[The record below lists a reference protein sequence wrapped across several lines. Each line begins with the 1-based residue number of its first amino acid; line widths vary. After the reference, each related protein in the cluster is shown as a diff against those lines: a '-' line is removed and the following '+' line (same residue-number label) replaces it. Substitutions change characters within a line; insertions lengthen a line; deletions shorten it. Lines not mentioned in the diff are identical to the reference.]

1 MTRAVTRLVC
11 ASCDPTGARPNGI
24 HEGNGFEEQICRLRE
39 DLERTVAGREHPGM
53 DVGRLSCLRSI
64 SRAIYRTAVG
74 CSSTAAMRLCRATWM
89 ARRMFTSMSRR
100 AVGSCRSGQQSAGDV
115 YDEAIGGCVALISA
129 GTSAEE
135 SAFLDAS
142 ETGSDVFF
150 LTSSRLSSRDVDTS
164 YDIYDAHECS
174 ASSPCAPAPAQ
185 PAPPCDTGDSCK
197 PAPSPQP
204 AIFGAPSSA
213 TFTGSGDLSPS
224 PVPKVIP
231 RGLTRAQK
239 LARALKRCQVQ
250 AEAKAA
256 GLQGA
261 GETEVRSHAL
271 EGQAVA
277 SRTTPRKDAAVRC
290 DEERRGT
297 MSKSLVEAHHAC
309 CGSDCRMFPC
319 VCAAWSAGSASAKS
333 PVRNAVAGGG

>member
-1 MTRAVTRLVC
+1 MRNRSSTSRR
-11 ASCDPTGARPNGI
+11 TGANGGWPRTSLDGRRKISRP
-24 HEGNGFEEQICRLRE
+24 
-39 DLERTVAGREHPGM
+39 
-53 DVGRLSCLRSI
+53 RSI
-64 SRAIYRTAVG
+64 SRVICRTSG
-74 CSSTAAMRLCRATWM
+74 RLFFNSSDALVPGDVDGTQDVYEYEPQG
-89 ARRMFTSMSRR
+89 F
-100 AVGSCRSGQQSAGDV
+100 GSCRSAQQSAGDV
-115 YDEAIGGCVALISA
+115 YDEAIEGCVALISA

-150 LTSSRLSSRDVDTS
+150 LTASRLSSQDVDTS

-224 PVPKVIP
+224 SAAPKVVP

-239 LARALKRCQVQ
+239 LAQGVEEVSVQ

-256 GLQGA
+256 GVQGA
-261 GETEVRSHAL
+261 GETDVRSYAL

-277 SRTTPRKDAAVRC
+277 SRATPREDAAVQC
-290 DEERRGT
+290 YEERRGT
-297 MSKSLVEAHHAC
+297 MSKGLLK
-309 CGSDCRMFPC
+309 RIC
-319 VCAAWSAGSASAKS
+319 VL
-333 PVRNAVAGGG
+333 